1 MLRYMANQ
9 VKTEKAMHHRS
20 LWQIDQIYLVCDCDY
35 KIVLQKT
42 LVVLYLL
49 TNALWESH
57 VNTLHIFITVL
68 RYSATDLIK

>member
-9 VKTEKAMHHRS
+9 LKTEKAMHHRS

-42 LVVLYLL
+42 FVVLYLL
-49 TNALWESH
+49 Y
-57 VNTLHIFITVL
+57 FMGITC
-68 RYSATDLIK
+68 